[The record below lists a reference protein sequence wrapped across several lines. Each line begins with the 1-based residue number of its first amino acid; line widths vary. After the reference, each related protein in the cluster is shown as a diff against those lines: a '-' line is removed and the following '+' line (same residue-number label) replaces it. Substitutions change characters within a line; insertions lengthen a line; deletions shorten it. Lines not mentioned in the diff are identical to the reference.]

1 MQQALETITLGNGLA
16 FNYSEVVKGS
26 YIEYNG
32 IRLIELQNG
41 FVKGELDVKPELL
54 NPNKILHGGVF
65 GTLADT
71 IAIFGC
77 IYAYEVA
84 SITTVNLNVAYLK
97 PVKSGTICAKARM
110 LSKGKSISH
119 WEVEILD
126 ENEEL
131 LATASV
137 AYFIKK

>member
-1 MQQALETITLGNGLA
+1 MQQTLETITLGNGLV
-16 FNYSEVVKGS
+16 FNYSDVVKGS

-32 IRLIELQNG
+32 IRLTELKEG
-41 FVKGELDVKPELL
+41 FVKGELEVKPELL

-84 SITTVNLNVAYLK
+84 SITTVNLNVAYIK
-97 PVKSGTICAKARM
+97 PVKSGKITAKATM

-119 WEVEILD
+119 WGVEIFD

-137 AYFIKK
+137 AYFIKR